1 MKNNTNDY
9 EINNE
14 KKASGRSFEYKT
26 NILGNTLDDNITL
39 YKEDAVPVKSL
50 SNFWR
55 SLNILLIIYKIKL
68 ERRK

>member
-50 SNFWR
+50 SNF
-55 SLNILLIIYKIKL
+55 
-68 ERRK
+68 

>member
-1 MKNNTNDY
+1 MKNNANDY
-9 EINNE
+9 EINNG

-26 NILGNTLDDNITL
+26 KILGNTLDDNITL
-39 YKEDAVPVKSL
+39 YKEDAVPVTYL

-55 SLNILLIIYKIKL
+55 SLYILLIICKIKL